1 MTDNP
6 KLTGRVGVFLLLK
19 SGLMYRMRGMRKTI
33 ISGLVATAVAL
44 GVIVVG
50 GLFTPAIISATPA
63 AA

>member
-1 MTDNP
+1 M
-6 KLTGRVGVFLLLK
+6 FLLLK
-19 SGLMYRMRGMRKTI
+19 SGLMYTMHGMRKTI
-33 ISGLVATAVAL
+33 ISGLVATAVAI